1 MKIGNNNLFV
11 ELKGYLKET
20 GKVSKG
26 KGSGV
31 SKSDDA
37 SSADKVNLSSQ
48 AKETEKARKVIDAQ
62 SDIREEK
69 VSALK
74 KSVEEGKYSVD
85 GDTIA
90 SNIIESALIDAL
102 L

>member
-1 MKIGNNNLFV
+1 MKIGNTNLFV

-20 GKVSKG
+20 EKVSKG
-26 KGSGV
+26 KVTGGE
-31 SKSDDA
+31 KTDAA
-37 SSADKVNLSSQ
+37 SSTDTVSLSSK
-48 AKETEKARKVIDAQ
+48 ARDTEKARKVIDT
-62 SDIREEK
+62 SGDIREEK
-69 VSALK
+69 VQTIK
-74 KSVEEGKYSVD
+74 RTIDEGKYSVD